1 MLYRKATLFF
11 EIATLLCHEFNLFCR
26 AEVLLP
32 QWGSAT
38 RSGDTLLWCKVT
50 LFFHIATLHWRK
62 TILVFQKAMWL
73 CAKTTL
79 LFHEPTLLP
88 DQDTLF
94 RHNATQFQ
102 VQETLLF
109 CGNTLFHH
117 ENTCF
122 RGGVKSFQTGS
133 TSLPDGYTCPGS
145 RQPFPYLA
153 SVSTSLVITG
163 HGGAFLSRTRD
174 GGLPDRGY
182 RCPNEPIRFRTRQA
196 PISMQ
201 FSTVSSSLGPFPTQK
216 LDFRPRPGARIEDE
230 GLA

>member
-1 MLYRKATLFF
+1 MKINSVSEITGNASLMLFF
-11 EIATLLCHEFNLFCR
+11 ATDTGSALTAPVIWDTPTVFFMAKTIRSVTAIHCFIAKQHCFLKLQHCFARNSHLFCR

-94 RHNATQFQ
+94 RHNAT
-102 VQETLLF
+102 
-109 CGNTLFHH
+109 
-117 ENTCF
+117 
-122 RGGVKSFQTGS
+122 
-133 TSLPDGYTCPGS
+133 
-145 RQPFPYLA
+145 
-153 SVSTSLVITG
+153 
-163 HGGAFLSRTRD
+163 
-174 GGLPDRGY
+174 
-182 RCPNEPIRFRTRQA
+182 
-196 PISMQ
+196 
-201 FSTVSSSLGPFPTQK
+201 
-216 LDFRPRPGARIEDE
+216 
-230 GLA
+230 